1 MTRELSWRDAVVDA
15 ASVPAN
21 GWHFRLEAGEA
32 DRIEIARRY
41 DVPAVL
47 SCAASCVIL
56 PKDGALAEVRIDLGV
71 RLERRCVV
79 TCEPMEE
86 QIFEAFETTV
96 LGADTFLTSDE
107 NAGDEDFEIAL
118 NGKIDLADLVVQHLA
133 VAMTPY
139 PRSADADTH
148 LAEIMP
154 QGKAAAELKNPF
166 ADLAD
171 RLYNSDSDPK
181 AQ

>member
-21 GWHFRLEAGEA
+21 GWRFRLEAGEA
-32 DRIEIARRY
+32 DRAEIARMH

-56 PKDGALAEVRIDLGV
+56 PKDGALAEVRIDLSA

-86 QIFEAFETTV
+86 HIFEAFETTV
-96 LGADTFLTSDE
+96 LGADTFLTSDG
-107 NAGDEDFEIAL
+107 NAGDEDFEIAPG
-118 NGKIDLADLVVQHLA
+118 GKIDLADLAVQHLA

-139 PRSADADTH
+139 PRSAGADAH

-154 QGKAAAELKNPF
+154 REKASVAPKNPF

-171 RLYNSDSDPK
+171 RSCNPDGDPE